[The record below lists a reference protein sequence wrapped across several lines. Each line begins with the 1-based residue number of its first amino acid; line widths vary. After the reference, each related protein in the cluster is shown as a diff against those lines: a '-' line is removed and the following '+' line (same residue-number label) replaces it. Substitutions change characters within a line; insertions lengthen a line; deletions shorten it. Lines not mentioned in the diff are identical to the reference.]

1 MYLARCS
8 DGSLYTGVAKDIAK
22 RFAQHDAG
30 KGAKYTRGRGP
41 LELCAQTS
49 FENMSEALKMEKR
62 IKALSRTEKL
72 RLAKLGALPAL
83 GVAALNA
90 FALAVAVALAGC
102 DAPAPT
108 PGAIVPPDAAGSTM
122 SFAELARIDA
132 GMVLAAADGGT
143 TKPSSPPRTTNDCV
157 ARDGTIDFHGDK
169 LLEADVR
176 KKLQKL
182 EGPIS
187 ESQLKTI
194 KSINI
199 SGGTVDALDPC
210 IFPRLT
216 AMRDLFVGPGAV
228 EDLAPLSTLVQLR
241 SLRVSVSHVAD
252 LTPLSKLGYMDRI
265 DLGRTP
271 VHDVSALGQLQNL
284 TEIQL
289 DDTLVT
295 DIGPLASCTKLQK
308 VSLQRTGVSDLTPLR
323 GALGLKFLYIQ
334 GTPVHDLTP
343 LSSQVG
349 HGLRIVTA
357 S

>member
-1 MYLARCS
+1 MTWYVYLARCS
-8 DGSLYTGVAKDIAK
+8 DGSLYTGVAKDVIK
-22 RFAQHDAG
+22 RLAQHDAG

-41 LELCAQTS
+41 LELCAQAAC
-49 FENMSEALKMEKR
+49 EEKGEALKMEKR
-62 IKALSRTEKL
+62 IKALSRTAKL
-72 RLAKLGALPAL
+72 RLAKLGAL
-83 GVAALNA
+83 AALA
-90 FALAVAVALAGC
+90 AMAMALAGC
-102 DAPAPT
+102 DTPAPVT
-108 PGAIVPPDAAGSTM
+108 SPPDAAGATM
-122 SFAELARIDA
+122 SFADLAKIDA
-132 GMVLAAADGGT
+132 GIVLVAADAGPAKASG
-143 TKPSSPPRTTNDCV
+143 PPRTTTDCV
-157 ARDGTIDFHGDK
+157 AKDGTIDFHGDK

-182 EGPIS
+182 EGPIH
-187 ESQLKTI
+187 ENELKTI

-199 SGGTVDALDPC
+199 SGGNVDALDPC

-228 EDLAPLSTLVQLR
+228 EDLSPLSTLVQMR

-252 LTPLSKLGYMDRI
+252 LTPLDKLGYMDRI

-271 VHDVSALGQLQNL
+271 VHDITTLGRLQNL
-284 TEIQL
+284 TEVQL

-334 GTPVHDLTP
+334 GTQVHDQTP

-349 HGLRIVTA
+349 HGLRIVVN
-357 S
+357 

>member
-1 MYLARCS
+1 VTWYVYLARCS
-8 DGSLYTGVAKDIAK
+8 DGSLYTGVAKDVAK
-22 RFAQHDAG
+22 RLAQHDAG

-41 LELCAQTS
+41 LELCAQAAC
-49 FENMSEALKMEKR
+49 EEKGEALKMEKR

-72 RLAKLGALPAL
+72 RLAKLGALPVLPAL
-83 GVAALNA
+83 VSLVLVAL
-90 FALAVAVALAGC
+90 ALAGC
-102 DAPAPT
+102 DTPAPA
-108 PGAIVPPDAAGSTM
+108 ISPPDAAGSTM
-122 SFAELARIDA
+122 SFADLAKIDA
-132 GMVLAAADGGT
+132 GLTLTAADAGPA
-143 TKPSSPPRTTNDCV
+143 KPSGPPRTTTDCV
-157 ARDGTIDFHGDK
+157 AKDGTVDFHGDK

-182 EGPIS
+182 EGPIH
-187 ESQLKTI
+187 ERELKTI

-199 SGGTVDALDPC
+199 SGGTVDSLDPC

-228 EDLAPLSTLVQLR
+228 EDLSPLATLVQMR

-252 LTPLSKLGYMDRI
+252 LTPLDKLGYMDRI

-271 VHDVSALGQLQNL
+271 VHDVTTLGHLQNL

-295 DIGPLASCTKLQK
+295 DIGPLSSCTKLQK

-334 GTPVHDLTP
+334 GTQVHDLTP

-349 HGLRIVTA
+349 HGLRIIQN
-357 S
+357 